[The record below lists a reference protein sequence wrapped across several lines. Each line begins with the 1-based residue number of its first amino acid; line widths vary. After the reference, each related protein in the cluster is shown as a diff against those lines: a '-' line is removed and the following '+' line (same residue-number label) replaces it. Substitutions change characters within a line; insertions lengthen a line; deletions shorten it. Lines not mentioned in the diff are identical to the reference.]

1 MKNPYSGVNWSAAQH
16 IKSFSHMHTYSRQF
30 FNLAVQDGYQHFA
43 ISHYVPSEPIYPI
56 ENHFADIPSGIV
68 GSPNSEKTN
77 TTNNGGHFNALGSF
91 AKGHGK
97 EEDSVAVTWQQA
109 FDEILSQLQFSDGG
123 GITLNHPDDHNLS
136 LRCNM
141 LDYDERVLGIE
152 IYNRVIDVNNGDS
165 NYLSNSLAFW
175 DEILRTGRRCWGFS
189 VVDWQVEKYA
199 PYYGSNILL
208 VPSLTEQECLRAYR
222 NGAFYSQIRDN
233 GLRFNRIDVSDSV
246 VNVSVN
252 KPATINVITDVG
264 VVATSQG
271 TECSYAIRNKDIFVR
286 VEAVEDDVEDSHIF
300 SNPIMLKSVSDVAK
314 ENEGIIAKKN
324 RIKKFL
330 IISG

>member
-1 MKNPYSGVNWSAAQH
+1 MINPYANVNWPAAQH
-16 IKSFSHMHTYSRQF
+16 IKSFSHMHATTQSF

-43 ISHYVPSEPIYPI
+43 ISNYVPSEPIYPL
-56 ENHFADIPSGIV
+56 ADRFTNIPSGIV

-91 AKGHGK
+91 AVGHGQD
-97 EEDSVAVTWQQA
+97 EDSVAVTWQQA
-109 FDEILSQLQFSDGG
+109 FDEILSQLQFPDGG

-152 IYNRVIDVNNGDS
+152 IYNRVIDVNKGNP
-165 NYLSNSLAFW
+165 NYLTNSLAFW
-175 DEILRTGRRCWGFS
+175 DKILRTGRRCWGFC
-189 VVDWQVEKYA
+189 VVDWQIEKYA
-199 PYYGSNILL
+199 PHYGSNILL
-208 VPSLTEQECLRAYR
+208 VPDLTEQDCLRAYR
-222 NGAFYSQIRDN
+222 SGAFYSQIMDN
-233 GLRFNRIDVSDSV
+233 GLRFNRIDVSDSA

-252 KPATINVITDVG
+252 KPATINVVTDVG

-271 TECSYAIRNKDIFVR
+271 TECSYIIKNKDIFVR
-286 VEAVEDDVEDSHIF
+286 VEAVEDGVEDSHIF
-300 SNPIMLKSVSDVAK
+300 SNPIMLKSVNDLAK
-314 ENEGIIAKKN
+314 ENEGIVAKKK